1 MESILIK
8 NATIV
13 NENSRVSGDVLVRG
27 ERIERIDQN
36 IDVDHN
42 FKEINGESLYLIP
55 GLIDDQV
62 HFREPGSHTQ
72 RRNIF

>member
-27 ERIERIDQN
+27 EMIERVDQN
-36 IDVDHN
+36 IEVDHKC
-42 FKEINGESLYLIP
+42 KELRLG
-55 GLIDDQV
+55 
-62 HFREPGSHTQ
+62 
-72 RRNIF
+72 

>member
-27 ERIERIDQN
+27 EMIERVDQN
-36 IDVDHN
+36 IEV
-42 FKEINGESLYLIP
+42 
-55 GLIDDQV
+55 
-62 HFREPGSHTQ
+62 
-72 RRNIF
+72 NISVKK